1 MEARRQLAVLWGGVA
16 LACAAGLAFLPR
28 LLPETLAAA
37 SAGLPACPVRSIAG
51 LPCPT
56 CGATRATLAL
66 AGLDL
71 AAALAWNPLVTLAWL
86 GSILGGITAL
96 ALALLRRPL
105 PSLPRRLS
113 PAARWTVL
121 LVVAA
126 NWFYLLRQGI

>member
-1 MEARRQLAVLWGGVA
+1 MEARRQLAILWGGVA
-16 LACAAGLAFLPR
+16 LACAAGLALLPR
-28 LLPETLAAA
+28 LFPEALATVA
-37 SAGLPACPVRSIAG
+37 AGLPACPVESFLG

-66 AGLDL
+66 ADLDL
-71 AAALAWNPLVTLAWL
+71 AAALAWNPLVALAWL
-86 GSILGGITAL
+86 GSILGGVAAL

-113 PAARWTVL
+113 PATRWGVL

-126 NWFYLLRQGI
+126 NWIYLLHQGI